1 MADGRQWM
9 AWYPGDYLRDTQRLT
24 TEQHGAYTLLLWTYW
39 AEQGPLP
46 DDDEE
51 LAMITRLSPERWA
64 QQRGKLERFFEI
76 GDGVWRQK
84 RVEKEIDKAREAV
97 AKARENGRRGGRP
110 KNPDPNPPVKGSV
123 NPSDKGPVKGLGKGL
138 GKGSGTYPGTQNESL
153 PQPQPQPL
161 PSPSSPS
168 EDLSNSSDEEFSS
181 AERRRDSDDPPVDD
195 AIRDWQRLGEDVEA
209 VPTIR
214 APLSQN
220 RKAKLKAR
228 LKQHGLYGW
237 REALN
242 RIRGSPF
249 LRGERSQWAA
259 TFDWLISEQN
269 MLKVLEGN
277 YDERDQDP
285 TIPRG
290 NSTFDRRTA
299 NVARRRQAIGNILA
313 RAEAN
318 GHDEG
323 SAPAADEDRAEVDRP
338 RIGRLPGVS
347 DPGKPH

>member
-123 NPSDKGPVKGLGKGL
+123 NPSDKGPVKGRDKGL
-138 GKGSGTYPGTQNESL
+138 GKGSGKGSGTQNESL

-168 EDLSNSSDEEFSS
+168 EDLSDCSDEQSSS
-181 AERRRDSDDPPVDD
+181 AERRRDSDDEG
-195 AIRDWQRLGEDVEA
+195 LGEQFETLWRAYSPLVRKSRREKKEA
-209 VPTIR
+209 CR
-214 APLSQN
+214 AEWT
-220 RKAKLKAR
+220 KAR
-228 LKQHGLYGW
+228 KVHDPPDIHRGCIAYAESEG
-237 REALN
+237 EYAKALV
-242 RIRGSPF
+242 RT
-249 LRGERSQWAA
+249 LR
-259 TFDWLISEQN
+259 D
-269 MLKVLEGN
+269 GN
-277 YDERDQDP
+277 YEAFIDPDEPDLPRPADGAVATDP
-285 TIPRG
+285 HRLAG
-290 NSTFDRRTA
+290 RA
-299 NVARRRQAIGNILA
+299 GWA
-313 RAEAN
+313 RALEATQVVGPADN
-318 GHDEG
+318 GTGGDAAHGASSLRALPDARGTEG
-323 SAPAADEDRAEVDRP
+323 GGRVD
-338 RIGRLPGVS
+338 
-347 DPGKPH
+347 